1 MAPKALR
8 TLHNLVYPA
17 AELLLGMVIAQIVA
31 ALQVHASN
39 LRLFEQ
45 MSAAADA
52 GFVPVPNR
60 LVLPALPGWEAAF
73 AGGLLFTLSVGAGI
87 ALLTVA
93 VAAGWPGRAAPRRG
107 AAALALG
114 LWFGTL
120 LLFNIR
126 GFDPYVSLYLLCIPP
141 PVFIMASRRPGDPP
155 AGTGRRWVLT
165 RVLPVILLALVWLTQ
180 YDRNLFIDLRD
191 HLLMSNP
198 VGERVYSFYYRYTL
212 HPAEVFKRLDQ
223 KQLRTVTLQAT
234 APETPVERVAAGL
247 IRNDYL
253 PVAAGSAA
261 DLDIQAAGDRL
272 VFARQGKQILEVAA
286 EQFAADPAGVLK
298 EASDRT
304 DRFAV
309 FRSFTFAC
317 VLLAFPVALWI
328 MLFALAR
335 AAAEILAA
343 GRRAEILAAG
353 ACLLLGLGLWGW
365 FYAGREPPP
374 PADGLAAALKSP
386 RWQVRVAALKTVPE
400 RQVDIG
406 ANPALSEWAVSPHP
420 QERYWLARALGRSRR
435 PEAAAALT
443 RLLEDP
449 NLNVQTMAI
458 EALAR
463 QGNRRAVSL
472 VLQQLEKSN
481 EWYVQFYAYRALK
494 ELGWQQRASH

>member
-1 MAPKALR
+1 MAYRTFR
-8 TLHNLVYPA
+8 TLRDTTYPA
-17 AELLLGMVIAQIVA
+17 AELLLGMAIAQIVA
-31 ALQVHASN
+31 TLQVHASN
-39 LRLFEQ
+39 LRLFDQ
-45 MSAAADA
+45 MGTAAAA
-52 GFVPVPNR
+52 GFVPVPNG
-60 LVLPALPGWEAAF
+60 LVLPGLTGWEAAL

-93 VAAGWPGRAAPRRG
+93 VAAGWSGRAAPRRG
-107 AAALALG
+107 ATALALG

-120 LLFNIR
+120 LLFNIH
-126 GFDPYVSLYLLCIPP
+126 GFDPWVSVYILCIPP
-141 PVFIMASRRPGDPP
+141 PVFALASRRSGAA
-155 AGTGRRWVLT
+155 AGYGGRRLWLT
-165 RVLPVILLALVWLTQ
+165 RVLPVILLALVWFTQ
-180 YDRNLFIDLRD
+180 YDRDLFIDLRD

-198 VGERVYSFYYRYTL
+198 VGERVSSFYYCYTL

-223 KQLRTVTLQAT
+223 KQLRTVSLRAG
-234 APETPVERVAAGL
+234 APDADLERAAAGL

-261 DLDIQAAGDRL
+261 DLEIQAAADRL
-272 VFARQGKQILEVAA
+272 VFARQGKQVLEVTA
-286 EQFAADPAGVLK
+286 ERFAADPAGVLK
-298 EASDRT
+298 EVSDRT

-317 VLLAFPVALWI
+317 VLLAFPIALWI
-328 MLFALAR
+328 MIFALAR
-335 AAAEILAA
+335 AAAGILAA
-343 GRRAEILAAG
+343 GWRAEILAAG

-374 PADGLAAALKSP
+374 PADGLAAALKSA
-386 RWQVRVAALKTVPE
+386 RWQVRAAAMKTVPE

-406 ANPALSEWAVSPHP
+406 GNPALAQWAASPHP
-420 QERYWLARALGRSRR
+420 QERYWLAKALARSRR
-435 PEAAAALT
+435 PEAAAALM

-463 QGNRRAVSL
+463 QGNRRAVSPIM
-472 VLQQLEKSN
+472 QRLENSN